1 MSKEKNTREKICA
14 FYASDYHF
22 EMISLPY
29 INEKLEKN
37 EEVVILSENDLEETI
52 NKVLEKINLKEEKKK
67 KILKLNWNN
76 DKEKFDSI
84 KEKCLDKKDMVVF
97 IKGNKKYIQSAN
109 QNIEKFVPKDKSL
122 EIIDCYNIEEIN
134 NNVQDIIQ
142 NYDNVLQTAGKKF

>member
-1 MSKEKNTREKICA
+1 M
-14 FYASDYHF
+14 
-22 EMISLPY
+22 LPY
-29 INEKLEKN
+29 INEKLERN

-76 DKEKFDSI
+76 NDKEKFDSI

-97 IKGNKKYIQSAN
+97 IKGNKKYIQLAN

-134 NNVQDIIQ
+134 DNVQDIIQ